1 LTRIIYFSR
10 SYTPHDHRF
19 LSALA
24 ETPHTVAFLQLEPA
38 QRTTEI
44 RRVPDGIEVIPW
56 LGGQRTFHWR
66 DVPVLSGDLQ
76 RVIDTYQPD
85 VIHAGPVQS
94 AAYIAAN
101 STFEPL
107 LTMSWGSDLLLE
119 ADKNAWMQRVTRY
132 TLKHTTVLAGD
143 CQAVQQKAVGF
154 GFPAERVVLFPWG
167 VDLERFT
174 PDRNDKLRAQLGWQN
189 AFVVLSLR
197 SWEPLYGVDELV
209 SGFAL
214 AAQQAPD
221 LRLLLLSGG
230 SQAEVLR
237 GILAQHNLLDRVHFA
252 GQIDQQELPAYYQ
265 AADLYVSASH
275 SDGSSV
281 SLMEALACGLPSLV
295 SDIPGNREWLADNP
309 AGWLF
314 PDGDVQAIAAGILQA
329 YAQRKTLQ
337 PMQSAARALA
347 QKRANWPE
355 NFKKLLVA
363 YELAQQLARSPQK
376 VVA

>member
-1 LTRIIYFSR
+1 LTRILYFSR
-10 SYTPHDHRF
+10 SYTPHDRRF
-19 LSALA
+19 LRALA
-24 ETPHTVAFLQLEPA
+24 ETPHSVAFLQLEPA
-38 QRTTEI
+38 QRTTES

-56 LGGQRTFHWR
+56 LGGQKAFRWR
-66 DVPVLSGDLQ
+66 DVPALRADLQ
-76 RVIDTYQPD
+76 RVIDAYQPD

-94 AAYIAAN
+94 AAYLAAK
-101 STFEPL
+101 SGFEPL

-143 CQAVQQKAVGF
+143 CRAVQQKAAEF

-167 VDLERFT
+167 VDLQRFT
-174 PDRNDKLRAQLGWQN
+174 PAK
-189 AFVVLSLR
+189 
-197 SWEPLYGVDELV
+197 
-209 SGFAL
+209 
-214 AAQQAPD
+214 QAPD

-237 GILAQHNLLDRVHFA
+237 SILAQHNLLERVHFA
-252 GQIDQQELPAYYQ
+252 GQIGQQELPAYYQ

-281 SLMEALACGLPSLV
+281 SLMEALASGLPSLV
-295 SDIPGNREWLADNP
+295 SDIPGNREWLAESP

-314 PDGDVQAIAAGILQA
+314 PDGDVQAIAAGIVQA
-329 YAQRKTLQ
+329 YAQRKNMQ

-355 NFKKLLVA
+355 NFKKLLAA
-363 YELAQQLARSPQK
+363 YELAQQLVRSPQK

>member
-1 LTRIIYFSR
+1 MTRILYFSR

-38 QRTTEI
+38 QRTTETRQI
-44 RRVPDGIEVIPW
+44 PDGIEVIPW
-56 LGGQRTFHWR
+56 LGGQKTFRWR
-66 DVPVLSGDLQ
+66 DAPALSADLQ
-76 RVIDTYQPD
+76 RVIDAYQPD

-94 AAYIAAN
+94 AAYIAAK
-101 STFEPL
+101 SGFEPL

-132 TLKHTTVLAGD
+132 TLKHTTLLAGD
-143 CQAVQQKAVGF
+143 CLAVQQKAADF

-167 VDLERFT
+167 VDLQRFT
-174 PDRNDKLRAQLGWQN
+174 PGRNTALRKQLGWQD

-197 SWEPLYGVDELV
+197 SWEPLYGVDVLV
-209 SGFAL
+209 RGFAL

-237 GILAQHNLLDRVHFA
+237 GILAQHNLLERVHFA
-252 GQIDQQELPAYYQ
+252 GQIGQQELPAYYQ

-281 SLMEALACGLPSLV
+281 SVMEALACGLPSLV
-295 SDIPGNREWLADNP
+295 SDIPGNREWLADSP

-314 PDGDVQAIAAGILQA
+314 PDGDAQAVAAGILKA
-329 YAQRKTLQ
+329 YEQRDTLQ
-337 PMQSAARALA
+337 PRQSAARVLA

-355 NFKKLLVA
+355 NFKKLLAA
-363 YELAQQLARSPQK
+363 YELAQQLARSPQE
-376 VVA
+376 VIA

>member
-1 LTRIIYFSR
+1 MTRILYFSR

-38 QRTTEI
+38 QRTTET

-56 LGGQRTFHWR
+56 LGGQRPFRWR
-66 DVPVLSGDLQ
+66 DVSALTADLQ
-76 RVIDTYQPD
+76 RVIDVFQPD

-94 AAYIAAN
+94 AAYIAAKIG
-101 STFEPL
+101 FQPL
-107 LTMSWGSDLLLE
+107 VTMSWGSDLLLD
-119 ADKNAWMQRVTRY
+119 ADHNARMQQVTRY
-132 TLKHTTVLAGD
+132 TLKNTTVLAGD
-143 CQAVQQKAVGF
+143 CLAVQQKAASF
-154 GFPAERVVLFPWG
+154 GFPAERSVLFPWG
-167 VDLERFT
+167 VDLQRFY
-174 PDRNDKLRAQLGWQN
+174 PGRNEALRNQLGWQE

-197 SWEPLYGVDELV
+197 SWEPLYGVDVLV
-209 SGFAL
+209 RGFSL

-230 SQAEVLR
+230 SQADVLR
-237 GILAQHNLLDRVHFA
+237 GILAQHNLLERVHFA
-252 GQIDQQELPAYYQ
+252 GQIGQQALPEYYH

-281 SLMEALACGLPSLV
+281 SLMEALACGLPALA

-314 PDGDVQAIAAGILQA
+314 ADGDAQAVADGILTA
-329 YAQRKTLQ
+329 YAQRKSLTR
-337 PMQSAARALA
+337 MRSAARALA
-347 QKRANWPE
+347 EKRANWPE
-355 NFKKLLVA
+355 NFKKLLA
-363 YELAQQLARSPQK
+363 GYELALQLAKSPIK
-376 VVA
+376 VVV